1 MNENNEELKQTP
13 EEKLKLEILKLM
25 EQKEA
30 YLRYHKLES
39 IFPDEG
45 IFARELY
52 PKHTEFMAAGNKYRQ
67 RAIIAANR
75 TGKTL
80 MGAYEMTLHLTGL
93 YPHWWEGRRFHKPV
107 ETWCASVNNQTTK
120 DVMQKELVGKINDMG
135 SGMIPKDL
143 IGQTSRK
150 SGVVDALETVYVQHV
165 SGGWSEITFKSYEQG
180 RDAFQGTKKQVI
192 WLDEEPKD
200 PSIYTECLT
209 RTMDKFD
216 PGMIYCTFTPLFGLS
231 DVVLTFLD
239 GGRFPEGGV
248 SKANPHKFVVN
259 VTWDDVPHLSEDQKE
274 EILASYSKHERAAR
288 SEGVPSLG
296 SGAIYPFL
304 EKDITCQ
311 RREIPV
317 WWPRA
322 YGLDVGWNRTAAVW
336 GAIDPDSGIV
346 YLYSEHYMG
355 EVSPAIHASAIK
367 ARGDWI
373 EGVIDPGSLGSS
385 QASGEQLYNLYEAEG
400 LNIDLAKNDVEPGII
415 RVYQMFE
422 SGQLKIMDGLE
433 NLLTEIRVYRRD
445 EKGKI
450 VKKNDHIMDALRYL
464 IGSLDI
470 FSLPPD
476 EDFYTPTS
484 SMIGGAGR
492 DPITGY

>member
-1 MNENNEELKQTP
+1 MTDNKEEEHQTP
-13 EEKLKLEILKLM
+13 EEKLKLEILELM
-25 EQKEA
+25 GKKEE
-30 YLRYHKLES
+30 YLRYHKMEN
-39 IFPDEG
+39 IFPDTG

-52 PKHTEFMAAGNKYRQ
+52 PKHLEFMDAGSKYRQ

-93 YPHWWEGRRFHKPV
+93 YPHWWKGKTFHKPI
-107 ETWCASVNNQTTK
+107 EAWAASVNNQTTK

-143 IGQTSRK
+143 IGSTSRK
-150 SGVVDALETVYVQHV
+150 SGVVDALETVYVKHV

-216 PGMIYCTFTPLFGLS
+216 PGSIYCTFTPLFGLS

-248 SKANPHKFVVN
+248 SPSNPHKFVVN
-259 VTWDDVPHLSEDQKE
+259 VTWDDVPHLSEEQKE

-304 EKDITCQ
+304 EKDITCP
-311 RREIPV
+311 RTEIHP

-322 YGLDVGWNRTAAVW
+322 YGFDVGWRRTAAIW
-336 GAIDPDSGIV
+336 GAVNPDTGVV

-355 EVSPAIHASAIK
+355 EVAPAIHASAIK
-367 ARGDWI
+367 ARGEWI
-373 EGVIDPGSLGSS
+373 QGVIDPGSHGSS
-385 QASGEQLYNLYEAEG
+385 QASGEQLFDLYEAEG
-400 LNIDLAKNDVEPGII
+400 LHIENATNDVEPGIM

-422 SGQLKIMDGLE
+422 TGQLKIMDDLY
-433 NLLTEIRVYRRD
+433 NTLSEIRVYRRD

-450 VKKNDHIMDALRYL
+450 VKKNDHLMDALRY
-464 IGSLDI
+464 ICGSLDM
-470 FSLPPD
+470 FS
-476 EDFYTPTS
+476 
-484 SMIGGAGR
+484 
-492 DPITGY
+492 